1 MEKQTKTTEFLLN
14 ELESLKA
21 RVQAIENQYA
31 QEDQIWTPH
40 DIAAYA
46 KVSYGYVI
54 QTLIKLPGFPTT
66 LGDSRPR
73 SPKKYRSV
81 DIIEFFKNR
90 NKA

>member
-1 MEKQTKTTEFLLN
+1 MEKQTETTEFLLN
-14 ELESLKA
+14 ELESLKT
-21 RVQAIENQYA
+21 RVQAIENQYVFFFKQKTA
-31 QEDQIWTPH
+31 YE
-40 DIAAYA
+40 IAAYA

-73 SPKKYRSV
+73 APKKYRAAEV
-81 DIIEFFKNR
+81 IEFFKNR

>member
-1 MEKQTKTTEFLLN
+1 M
-14 ELESLKA
+14 
-21 RVQAIENQYA
+21 QAIENQYA
-31 QEDQIWTPH
+31 QADQIWTPH

-73 SPKKYRSV
+73 APKKIPHSRGYR
-81 DIIEFFKNR
+81 IFKNR